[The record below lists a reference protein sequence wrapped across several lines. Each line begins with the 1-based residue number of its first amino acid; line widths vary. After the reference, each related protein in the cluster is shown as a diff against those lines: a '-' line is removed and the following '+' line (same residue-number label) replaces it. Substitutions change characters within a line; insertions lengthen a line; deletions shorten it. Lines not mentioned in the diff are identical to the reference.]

1 MAMSKKENQQSINPR
16 QYYLTINGE
25 RVPVTEAI
33 YRTVKRPQWAEHKRT
48 KRSKRCRVTKGH
60 RCNDNCENCQ
70 FYMDGK
76 NGGTLSLDSLADNG
90 YEIPATDDVA
100 DVVMYSLLLEKL
112 YEELNKLAP
121 TDTLI
126 LRLFSTGKSEREIA
140 EELKARSEV
149 DSSIQKMSQ
158 KTVNNHKTSLFSMLR
173 EKLKDYR

>member
-48 KRSKRCRVTKGH
+48 KRSKRCRGTKGH
-60 RCNDNCENCQ
+60 RCNDKCENCQ
-70 FYMDGK
+70 LYRDGK
-76 NGGTLSLDSLADNG
+76 NGGTRSLDSLADNG